1 MTLWVIV
8 GLVLVT
14 DGLIAWTAARRGAS
28 AGTYFFLSVLLTPL
42 AGIIL
47 FLISAKPKPSHPAPT
62 VEE

>member
-8 GLVLVT
+8 GLVLVI
-14 DGLIAWTAARRGAS
+14 DGLVAWTAARRGAS

-42 AGIIL
+42 AGVL
-47 FLISAKPKPSHPAPT
+47 LLIFVKPKPSHPAPT